1 MIVTSQDGHNCILY
15 TAEIVGEIVNIMR
28 EYGNPFV
35 KAFHIQKKMNT
46 FIGENYLLELWE
58 ESSHLYVC
66 VCS

>member
-1 MIVTSQDGHNCILY
+1 
-15 TAEIVGEIVNIMR
+15 
-28 EYGNPFV
+28 
-35 KAFHIQKKMNT
+35 MNT